1 MLPVM
6 DGERTSPR
14 KRCCVCRR
22 RFVPQVAAAGHQKT
36 CGEECRRK
44 RRRALGRRR
53 RARELREYRV
63 DERER
68 QRACRLAQQVD
79 GGMSRTGLVT
89 EVLDLQRVLL
99 EIVDRN
105 VELSRAGLRR
115 EVTRLL
121 RVNPSKVGQAAPASP

>member
-1 MLPVM
+1 M
-6 DGERTSPR
+6 
-14 KRCCVCRR
+14 
-22 RFVPQVAAAGHQKT
+22 
-36 CGEECRRK
+36 
-44 RRRALGRRR
+44 
-53 RARELREYRV
+53 

-79 GGMSRTGLVT
+79 GGSMSRTGLVT

-121 RVNPSKVGQAAPASP
+121 RVNPSKVGQNGPPTP